1 MLYSIAN
8 AAPRNVESYGVN
20 TLLPE
25 TIRGQAE
32 QLVHFLEEYY
42 NYLNG
47 PNGPSLEINN
57 VLLDKDLDNV
67 SRKYLDSIQGLI
79 AKNVP
84 NSRVLDRVNLY
95 KIVVR
100 YYNSR
105 GSEDNILTMFKLLF
119 NENASIRY
127 PKELLFEP
135 SSSPEKSL
143 PSHTSKI
150 QDSYYWQNF
159 SYVVRASLDS
169 SVWADAFKNFLHPA
183 GLQMFYE
190 LAVELFSR
198 NTFDVQKRPTF
209 NIVEDNT
216 EWIKQ
221 LLMVYPGQHTPIY
234 QPGWFRELLVRFILQ
249 ADSRS
254 DDWSGDL
261 PLGPD
266 WPHPTTQEAYFYLA
280 VLRLI
285 IQSSNSRNS
294 LVRYDYDYN
303 GFKFIDECTLKD
315 SGFLNNTIDEANET
329 YRETNACKFLNL
341 STYITTGIVVFDGKY
356 ALTLNGEA
364 LTSLIQFPG
373 EQPLSSFSYKR
384 PGGTFKYLRPDG
396 TSTYQFLESPV
407 LTFNAEPQN
416 TLLHQN
422 REYAQFQDQD
432 YIELG

>member
-25 TIRGQAE
+25 TIRSQAE
-32 QLVHFLEEYY
+32 MLVQFLEEYY

-57 VLLDKDLDNV
+57 VLQDKDLDNV
-67 SRKYLDSIQGLI
+67 SLKYLDSIQNLI

-84 NSRVLDRVNLY
+84 NSRVLDRVTLY

-119 NENASIRY
+119 NESPTIRY

-135 SSSPEKSL
+135 SNTPEKSF

-159 SYVVRASLDS
+159 SYVIRSSLDS
-169 SVWADAFKNFLHPA
+169 SLWSDAFNNFLHPA
-183 GLQMFYE
+183 GLKMFYE
-190 LAVELFSR
+190 LAVQLFSP
-198 NTFDVQKRPTF
+198 NTFDAKKIPNFKV
-209 NIVEDNT
+209 VEDNT
-216 EWIKQ
+216 DWIK
-221 LLMVYPGQHTPIY
+221 LLELKYPGQHTPIY
-234 QPGWFRELLVRFILQ
+234 QPGWFRELLLRFLIQ
-249 ADSRS
+249 ADSRK

-261 PLGPD
+261 PSGPD

-280 VLRLI
+280 VIRLI
-285 IQSSNSRNS
+285 IQSRNSRNS

-315 SGFLNNTIDEANET
+315 SGYLNNTISEANES
-329 YRETNACKFLNL
+329 YSETNACKFLNL
-341 STYITTGIVVFDGKY
+341 STYITTGIVIFDGKY

-364 LTSLIQFPG
+364 LTFD
-373 EQPLSSFSYKR
+373 
-384 PGGTFKYLRPDG
+384 DG
-396 TSTYQFLESPV
+396 SENSPV

-416 TLLHQN
+416 ILLHQN
-422 REYAQFQDQD
+422 REYAQFQDYN

>member
-32 QLVHFLEEYY
+32 QLVQFLEEYY

-57 VLLDKDLDNV
+57 VLQDKDLDNV
-67 SRKYLDSIQGLI
+67 SLKYLDSIQGLI

-84 NSRVLDRVNLY
+84 NSRVLDRVTLY

-119 NENASIRY
+119 NETASIRY

-143 PSHTSKI
+143 PSHASKI
-150 QDSYYWQNF
+150 QDSYYWQKF
-159 SYVVRASLDS
+159 SYVVRSSLDS
-169 SVWADAFKNFLHPA
+169 SLWFDAFNNFLHPA

-190 LAVELFSR
+190 LAIQLFSP
-198 NTFDVQKRPTF
+198 NTFDAQKRPIF
-209 NIVEDNT
+209 NIVENNT

-221 LLMVYPGQHTPIY
+221 LLMEYPGQHTPLY
-234 QPGWFRELLVRFILQ
+234 QPGWFRELLLRFTFQ
-249 ADSRS
+249 ADSRK
-254 DDWSGDL
+254 DDWSADL
-261 PLGPD
+261 PLGPN
-266 WPHPTTQEAYFYLA
+266 WPHPTTQEAYLIA
-280 VLRLI
+280 ALRLI
-285 IQSSNSRNS
+285 IQSRNSRNS

-303 GFKFIDECTLKD
+303 GLKFIDECTLKD
-315 SGFLNNTIDEANET
+315 SGFLNKTLFDANEP
-329 YRETNACKFLNL
+329 YSETNGCKFLNL
-341 STYITTGIVVFDGKY
+341 STYITTGIVTFNGRY
-356 ALTLNGEA
+356 ALTLNGVA

-373 EQPLSSFSYKR
+373 EQPLSYSSYNR
-384 PGGTFKYLRPDG
+384 PDGTFDYRRPDG
-396 TSTYQFLESPV
+396 TSTYKFPESPV

-416 TLLHQN
+416 ILLHEN
-422 REYAQFQDQD
+422 KEYAQFQDQD